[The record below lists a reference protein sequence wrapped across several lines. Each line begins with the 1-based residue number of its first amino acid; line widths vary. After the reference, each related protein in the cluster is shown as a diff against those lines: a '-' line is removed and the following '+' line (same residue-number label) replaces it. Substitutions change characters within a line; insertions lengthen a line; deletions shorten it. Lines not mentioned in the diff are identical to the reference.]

1 MKNFSL
7 IFNHAILKQFSLFF
21 ILILTLYSCS
31 DAKHDTIKNQDK
43 ENDQMLWYEQP
54 AASWMQA
61 LPVGNGR
68 LGAMVFGDPNHERI
82 QLNEDSMW
90 PGGPDWGDSKGNK
103 TDLEELRR
111 LLKNGDAHKVDALII
126 KNFSYKSVLRS
137 HQTMGDLFIDF
148 LENKEVENYTRN
160 LNLSDAVTSV
170 SYTSQGDNYSQKVFA
185 TAADDVL
192 VIELETDAKAGMN
205 FSLTLSRPDDKGHK
219 TVTVTNPSNDEISM
233 KGMVTQYGGKKM
245 NKPFPIDYGVKFET
259 RLKVK
264 NSSGSIKTKDGKLI
278 LTGVKKATLI
288 LSGKTSFYHKDYEAR
303 NTTVLKK
310 ASNKSFGE
318 LLKNHKND
326 YQKYFDRVELNLG
339 EKELDSIPTDKR
351 LQRIKNGQDDSNLA
365 AKLFQFGRYLLI
377 SSSRPGT
384 NPANLQGIWNEHI
397 EAPWNADYHLNINL
411 QMNYWPA
418 EVTNL
423 SEMHLPLFDF
433 SDRLLERGKITAKE
447 QYGIEKGAVMHHATD
462 LWAPAW
468 MRAARPFWG
477 AWIHGGGWLG
487 QHYWE
492 HYKYTKDKEFLK
504 NRVYPYLKSIAEF
517 YAEWLVWDENTQKWV
532 STPETSPEN
541 SYLAK
546 DGKPAAISYG
556 AAMGHQ
562 IIAEVFNNVLES
574 AEILKIEDDFI
585 KDIRAKRENLFP
597 GVVVGN
603 DGRILEWNEDY
614 DEPEKGHRH
623 MSHLY
628 ALHPS
633 NQITAADTE
642 AFKAAQKTID
652 YRLKYG
658 GAGTGWSRAW
668 MINMNARLLDA
679 TSAEENIRK
688 FFQISIA
695 DNLFDEHPP
704 FQIDGNFGYTAG
716 VAELLMQ
723 SHEGFIRVLP
733 ALPKNWPEGDVKGLR
748 ARGAITVDILWKE
761 GVLQQVILKSDID
774 QVQEVSYSGE
784 QVIIKLEKGKEY
796 KLDKGLNTIKE

>member
-1 MKNFSL
+1 MYLKQTLSIL
-7 IFNHAILKQFSLFF
+7 IFVTTFCSCNKTQNEVISDHN
-21 ILILTLYSCS
+21 LTL
-31 DAKHDTIKNQDK
+31 
-43 ENDQMLWYEQP
+43 WYKQP
-54 AASWMQA
+54 AATWMQA

-68 LGAMVFGDPNHERI
+68 LGAMVFGNPNHERI

-103 TDLEELRR
+103 KDLEELRR
-111 LLKNGDAHKVDALII
+111 LLKKGDAHKVDELIVER
-126 KNFSYKSVLRS
+126 FSYKSVLRS

-148 LENKEVENYTRN
+148 LKDREVENYTRTLN
-160 LNLSDAVTSV
+160 LNNAVSTV
-170 SYTSQGDNYSQKVFA
+170 SYTSRGNNYSQKVFA
-185 TAADDVL
+185 SGADDVL
-192 VIELETDAKAGMN
+192 IVELETDAKEGMN
-205 FSLTLSRPDDKGHK
+205 FSVSLSRPEDKGNK
-219 TVTVTNPSNDEISM
+219 TVTISNPSNDEITM
-233 KGMVTQYGGKKM
+233 EGMVTQYGGKKM
-245 NKPFPIDYGVKFET
+245 NEPFPIDYGVKFET
-259 RLKVK
+259 RVK
-264 NSSGSIKTKDGKLI
+264 TKSSSGSIKADQGKLV
-278 LTGVKKATLI
+278 LTGAKKVTII
-288 LSGKTSFYHKDYEAR
+288 LSCKTSFYHEDY
-303 NTTVLKK
+303 K
-310 ASNKSFGE
+310 ASNNDILSKVSNKSFNE
-318 LLKNHKND
+318 LLKNHIKD
-326 YQKYFDRVELNLG
+326 YQKYFDRVELSLG
-339 EKELDSIPTDKR
+339 GKELDTIPTDKR
-351 LQRIKNGQDDSNLA
+351 LQRIKDGEDDPDLA

-433 SDRLLERGKITAKE
+433 SNRLLERGKITAKE
-447 QYGIEKGAVMHHATD
+447 QYGIGKGAVMHHATD

-468 MRAARPFWG
+468 MRAARPYWG
-477 AWIHGGGWLG
+477 SWIHGGGWLG

-492 HYKYTKDKEFLK
+492 HYNYTKDDEFLK
-504 NRVYPYLKSIAEF
+504 KQVYPYLKSIAEF
-517 YAEWLVWDENTQKWV
+517 YTEWLVWDENTQKWV

-541 SYLAK
+541 SYFAK

-562 IIAEVFNNVLES
+562 IIAEVFDNVLKT
-574 AEILKIEDDFI
+574 AKILNIEDDFT
-585 KDIRAKRENLFP
+585 KDVRSKREKLFP
-597 GVVVGN
+597 GVVVSN
-603 DGRILEWNEDY
+603 EGRILEWNEAY
-614 DEPEKGHRH
+614 GEPEKGHRH

-633 NQITAADTE
+633 NQITVADTV

-652 YRLKYG
+652 YRLEHG

-668 MINMNARLLDA
+668 MINVNARLLNTD
-679 TSAEENIRK
+679 SAEENIRK

-723 SHEGFIRVLP
+723 SHEPFIRILP
-733 ALPKNWPEGDVKGLR
+733 ALPKNWQTGNVKGLK
-748 ARGAITVDILWKE
+748 ARGNVEVDLEWKE
-761 GVLQQVILKSDID
+761 GKLVKVGVLAKNEGIYKIQYGSLMS
-774 QVQEVSYSGE
+774 EV
-784 QVIIKLEKGKEY
+784 KLPKNEKIW
-796 KLDKGLNTIKE
+796 LNNSLSIVK